1 VAGVIGWWRRTGRA
15 KDNQRK
21 VFTEI
26 LRKLGENLD
35 KHIVENP
42 DFAARIP
49 NGSYIVIQISVPP
62 NTDPNIL
69 RAVELFNRWVRK
81 LAEQQ
86 RESGQPVVVATCVL
100 PPIPV
105 QASHDLTPTFV
116 EQAPVEYV
124 LQPA

>member
-1 VAGVIGWWRRTGRA
+1 MIGWWRRTGRA

-100 PPIPV
+100 PPILV
-105 QASHDLTPTFV
+105 QASHDLIPTL